1 MNMYLFRGKL
11 MYSMFDLFFD
21 TPSYRTV
28 YVISDSE
35 MKELQRTQ
43 NQEELDEIINQKKR
57 LEESYK
63 AQVKHLEEREKEL
76 KNELNSNKAT
86 KKKF

>member
-1 MNMYLFRGKL
+1 MYDYRGKL

-21 TPSYRTV
+21 TPAYSPV

-35 MKELQRTQ
+35 MKDLLKAQ

-63 AQVKHLEEREKEL
+63 TQVKHLKKEK
-76 KNELNSNKAT
+76 KN
-86 KKKF
+86 

>member
-1 MNMYLFRGKL
+1 

-21 TPSYRTV
+21 APSYRPV

-35 MKELQRTQ
+35 MKELKRTQ
-43 NQEELDEIINQKKR
+43 TQEELDEIINQKKR

-63 AQVKHLEEREKEL
+63 AQVKHLEVREKEL
-76 KNELNSNKAT
+76 KNELKSIERI
-86 KKKF
+86 KKKV

>member
-1 MNMYLFRGKL
+1 

-21 TPSYRTV
+21 TPSYRPI

-35 MKELQRTQ
+35 MKELQREQ
-43 NQEELDEIINQKKR
+43 KQEELDEIINQKKR

-76 KNELNSNKAT
+76 KNELKCSEST
-86 KKKF
+86 KKKV

>member
-1 MNMYLFRGKL
+1 

-21 TPSYRTV
+21 TPLCRPV

-43 NQEELDEIINQKKR
+43 SQEELDGIINQKKR
-57 LEESYK
+57 LGEAYK
-63 AQVKHLEEREKEL
+63 AQLKHLEEREKQL
-76 KNELNSNKAT
+76 KNELKSIEPT
-86 KKKF
+86 KKKV

>member
-1 MNMYLFRGKL
+1 

-21 TPSYRTV
+21 TPAYRPV

-43 NQEELDEIINQKKR
+43 NQEELDGIINQKKR
-57 LEESYK
+57 LGEAYK
-63 AQVKHLEEREKEL
+63 AQLKNLYAREKEL
-76 KNELNSNKAT
+76 KNELKAIEPT
-86 KKKF
+86 KKKR

>member
-1 MNMYLFRGKL
+1 

-21 TPSYRTV
+21 TPAYSSL

-43 NQEELDEIINQKKR
+43 KQEELDGIINQKKR
-57 LEESYK
+57 LGEAYK
-63 AQVKHLEEREKEL
+63 AQLKHLDEREKAI
-76 KNELNSNKAT
+76 KNELKSIGPT
-86 KKKF
+86 KKKFKFL

>member
-1 MNMYLFRGKL
+1 
-11 MYSMFDLFFD
+11 MYSIFDLFFD
-21 TPSYRTV
+21 TPSYRSV

-63 AQVKHLEEREKEL
+63 TQVKHLEEREKEL
-76 KNELNSNKAT
+76 KNQLNSNKAT